1 MSCPVSES
9 INKALSSCGACVA
22 TGAQRDIRL
31 GQRIGVD
38 QAFPGNNFT
47 AELATPV
54 RDAQGRI
61 AHVRG
66 IWWAGKAR
74 ITSAAVADP
83 VSAYNL
89 RKLLAQMTL
98 QDLSGWN
105 YWNAI
110 DARSLIDDSYTRHLA
125 RIEGPLDR
133 EHFGVQGAL
142 PVITTDVDN
151 VPVNANV
158 TADYN
163 ITTYYPLVTLG
174 PQSNPLEG
182 LIPLAAIQ
190 LAMNGG
196 LRFRFGNTADL
207 AQSPVGVT
215 VDGYRRVNGDPG
227 FDLWLDIVYLPAV
240 IADEAWNVNHY
251 TWTQQ
256 NGDLPNGDRRTEQ
269 LSIRYLPEDAALLA
283 GQSLCSQFGS
293 LQVDIAGNNV
303 IPGWQEPDVR
313 LRMAAFLG
321 ANRDGAS
328 VRDNAAQDLP
338 VFGPTGYGD
347 PRIEFILPF
356 AAREASAAGTVH
368 FEFTQRTPNFTR
380 WLHRTV
386 HCPGATG
393 AAKRAEMLYAAA
405 KCGPCGAVFGC
416 DRWGDRTPGLSQSR
430 PIVMQPAAFLGK

>member
-66 IWWAGKAR
+66 IWFAGKVR
-74 ITSAAVADP
+74 ITTAAGNAA

-105 YWNAI
+105 YFNAI
-110 DARSLIDDSYTRHLA
+110 DARSLIDESYMRHLA

-133 EHFGVQGAL
+133 EHFGTQGAL

-151 VPVNANV
+151 VPANTPT
-158 TADYN
+158 TANYN
-163 ITTYYPLVTLG
+163 VTTYYPLVTLG

-207 AQSPVGVT
+207 PQSPAGVT
-215 VDGYRRVNGDPG
+215 VDGYRRVNGDTG
-227 FDLWLDIVYLPAV
+227 FDIWLDIVYLPAV
-240 IADEAWNVNHY
+240 VADEAWNVNHY
-251 TWTQQ
+251 TWTQS
-256 NGDLPNGDRRTEQ
+256 NGDLPNGDRRTEH
-269 LSIRYLPEDAALLA
+269 LSIRYLPEDAPDLA
-283 GQSLCSQFGS
+283 GAALASAFGS
-293 LQVDIAGNNV
+293 LSLSIAGNNV
-303 IPGWQEPDVR
+303 IPGWQEIDVR
-313 LRMAAFLG
+313 TRMAAFLG
-321 ANRDGAS
+321 ANRDGAI
-328 VRDNAAQDLP
+328 VRDNAAQELP
-338 VFGPTGYGD
+338 IFGPGGFAE
-347 PRIEFILPF
+347 PLAEFILPF
-356 AAREASAAGTVH
+356 AAREASAAGTVN
-368 FEFTQRTPNFTR
+368 FEFSQRTPNFTR
-380 WLHRTV
+380 WMHRTV
-386 HCPGATG
+386 HCPGAVG
-393 AAKRAEMLYAAA
+393 AARRAEMLYAAA

-416 DRWGDRTPGLSQSR
+416 DRWGDMTPKLSQSR
-430 PIVMQPAAFLGK
+430 PIVMQPQSFVK